1 MYKCDSITNEC
12 RSIRLKLQIRSRFT
26 LILIIVEEP
35 SVKTVKCGR
44 AVKTLF
50 HCFNL
55 CLSVMLDFPSCSFTP
70 IPFLIIVLTLK
81 SCCS

>member
-35 SVKTVKCGR
+35 SVKTEMWKSSKNTVS
-44 AVKTLF
+44 LF
-50 HCFNL
+50 
-55 CLSVMLDFPSCSFTP
+55 
-70 IPFLIIVLTLK
+70 
-81 SCCS
+81 